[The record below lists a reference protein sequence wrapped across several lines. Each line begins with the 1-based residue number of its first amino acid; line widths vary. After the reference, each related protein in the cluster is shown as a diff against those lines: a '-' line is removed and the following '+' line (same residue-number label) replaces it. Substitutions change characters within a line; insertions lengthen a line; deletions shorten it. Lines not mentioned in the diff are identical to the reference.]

1 VGHKPDILNAFLQ
14 KINHFAGML
23 ELCRKKTLARSITA
37 MAALFPG
44 HYQFCPKTYVL
55 PEDLQTLW
63 KDLKS
68 PKKGKP
74 KTLILKPDS
83 GSQVHAAQRTVM
95 LKPDSGSQ
103 VHADQRTVML
113 KPDRGSQVHAAQRTV
128 MLKLDSGSQVHAAQR
143 TVMLKPDS
151 GSQVHAA
158 QRTVM
163 LKPDSGSQVHA
174 AQRTVIMK
182 PAWAVKCTML
192 VCVTQAAQ

>member
-1 VGHKPDILNAFLQ
+1 VGHKVDILNAFLQ

-63 KDLKS
+63 KDFKS

-83 GSQVHAAQRTVM
+83 GSQVHAAQRTVV
-95 LKPDSGSQ
+95 L
-103 VHADQRTVML
+103 
-113 KPDRGSQVHAAQRTV
+113 
-128 MLKLDSGSQVHAAQR
+128 
-143 TVMLKPDS
+143 
-151 GSQVHAA
+151 
-158 QRTVM
+158 
-163 LKPDSGSQVHA
+163 
-174 AQRTVIMK
+174 K
-182 PAWAVKCTML
+182 PAWAVKCTMSER
-192 VCVTQAAQ
+192 VTQAAP